1 MKIIMI
7 YYSVTEDKNICSCE
21 AWMSFKNN
29 TQLKL
34 VESVT
39 MKDQLSINGKLQHCI
54 GTPRHAHAC
63 SQQHSHWV
71 PLGGTVAR

>member
-1 MKIIMI
+1 MLSIDVVLQTILK
-7 YYSVTEDKNICSCE
+7 
-21 AWMSFKNN
+21 
-29 TQLKL
+29 LKL

-39 MKDQLSINGKLQHCI
+39 MKNQLSINGKLRPCV

-63 SQQHSHWV
+63 SQQHSCWV